1 MLHDSKGRG
10 LAASMVRSLNG
21 IVGVSLSCLGL
32 ASRMIWVN
40 LRVFF
45 IVLGFGFVFGLIY

>member
-10 LAASMVRSLNG
+10 LVASMVRILNG

-32 ASRMIWVN
+32 ASRMI
-40 LRVFF
+40 
-45 IVLGFGFVFGLIY
+45 